1 MILNPTQETYD
12 NLLMAF
18 KLMNEQLF
26 ADKLPLCLITLQR
39 KRGTMGYYSK
49 NRFCRNSD
57 RKTTSDEIALNPE
70 YFSTDGQDER
80 QVIQTLVHEMVHLWQ
95 HHFGE
100 PGRRSYHN
108 KNWSEK
114 MMSVGLM
121 PSSTG
126 KEGGNVTG
134 EHMSDYVIESAPF
147 AKAYKNLIKSG
158 FVLDWVESRP
168 PQKRSLTELV
178 GEGSL
183 LDQAGNNEAG
193 ETPPN
198 PADRS
203 NRLKYSCP
211 KCSLNAW
218 AKPGANLVC
227 GDCEEPLAYEFA

>member
-18 KLMNEQLF
+18 KLMNEHLF
-26 ADKLPLCLITLQR
+26 GDKLPLCLITLQR

-126 KEGGNVTG
+126 KKGGNTTG
-134 EHMSDYVIESAPF
+134 EHMSDYVTEGGLF
-147 AKAYKNLIKSG
+147 A
-158 FVLDWVESRP
+158 
-168 PQKRSLTELV
+168 
-178 GEGSL
+178 
-183 LDQAGNNEAG
+183 
-193 ETPPN
+193 
-198 PADRS
+198 
-203 NRLKYSCP
+203 
-211 KCSLNAW
+211 
-218 AKPGANLVC
+218 
-227 GDCEEPLAYEFA
+227 